1 MVQNKRESV
10 QGSQWKTTIWY
21 ELSMTEQLSTTS
33 LMWTNDEKIQI
44 SEIAKKIAQ

>member
-1 MVQNKRESV
+1 MA
-10 QGSQWKTTIWY
+10 
-21 ELSMTEQLSTTS
+21 EQQSITS